1 MARPNPRYGTL
12 EDVFIDID
20 GYSRNLVLEQKLE
33 DEVNQVANEMRN
45 TKDWENRILHGYAI
59 PSWWDT
65 MNPLIISEYGM
76 GMTSH
81 QEALDYLK
89 LSAKYHQAKITQ
101 FQYRCSNYPRDPV
114 FCQHATQFGGT
125 LGSINKLIPIIEKRI
140 TGFQFPEIS
149 FPEILPEASA
159 EQEQL
164 MLSDQVIQIIND
176 INNNVIQVP
185 DWFRNNIDWVQSGHI
200 TEQEFLT
207 AYNYLVDQQ
216 IAHTPITEPPITQ
229 TPVNESI
236 TDNMITQKIDHFTIQ
251 NGRAIGQITFTAT
264 QNFNPFYYNKNIV
277 NIIQFKD
284 RNDTNI
290 LPTVKQNNLRFTATE
305 RDETIQYDEGMNDN
319 IYSKVSSFVWSSVTA
334 PTPFSKQSEFEIRE
348 KEPVKPVS
356 SGFMAAGVAG
366 AIAGLVLLGFIVDS
380 KVGKR

>member
-1 MARPNPRYGTL
+1 MVRPNPRFGTS

-20 GYSRNLVLEQKLE
+20 GYSRNLALEQKLE
-33 DEVNQVANEMRN
+33 DESKQADDSIKNMGQFNPRS
-45 TKDWENRILHGYAI
+45 GYAV
-59 PSWWDT
+59 PSWWEGVID
-65 MNPLIISEYGM
+65 PSGYGW
-76 GMTSH
+76 GFTTH
-81 QEALDYLK
+81 QKALDYLK
-89 LSAKYHQAKITQ
+89 LSQRYYQAKINL
-101 FQYRCSNYPRDPV
+101 FNYRCSNYPRDPV
-114 FCQHATQFGGT
+114 FCQHSTQYSGT
-125 LGSINKLIPIIEKRI
+125 LGKINALIPIIENRI
-140 TGFQFPEIS
+140 TGFQFPDIS

-200 TEQEFLT
+200 NEQEFLT

-216 IAHTPITEPPITQ
+216 IAHTPITEEPITQ
-229 TPVNESI
+229 APVNESI

-264 QNFNPFYYNKNIV
+264 QNFNPFYYNKTIA

-284 RNDTNI
+284 RNDANI
-290 LPTVKQNNLRFTATE
+290 LPTVKQNNLRFTETE
-305 RDETIQYDEGMNDN
+305 RTETIQYDEGINDN
-319 IYSKVSSFVWSSVTA
+319 IYSKVSSFVWSSVTT
-334 PTPFSKQSEFEIRE
+334 PTAFSKQSEFEIRE
-348 KEPVKPVS
+348 AEPVKPIS
-356 SGFMAAGVAG
+356 SGFMSAGVAG

-380 KVGKR
+380 KVGK